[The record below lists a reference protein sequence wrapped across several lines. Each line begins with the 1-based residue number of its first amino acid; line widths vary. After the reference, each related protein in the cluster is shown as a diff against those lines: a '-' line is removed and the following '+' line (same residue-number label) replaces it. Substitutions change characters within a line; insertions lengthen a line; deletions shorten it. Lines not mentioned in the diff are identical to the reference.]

1 MIINRLLKLV
11 PEKFKSYQYMSQ
23 FIPSKY
29 RLQVDQVVK
38 QFKPELFEESDVVEV
53 DSSHDDSSLNDET
66 IERKRQNL
74 VRNLSNDED
83 GQFPKGYTDKSH
95 EQSLKDHQAQSAFS
109 ASSVNGAGNTG
120 GKLNSNMSHR
130 NYQ

>member
-23 FIPSKY
+23 IIPSKY
-29 RLQVDQVVK
+29 RLQVDKVVK
-38 QFKPELFEESDVVEV
+38 QIKPELFADSDVVEV
-53 DSSHDDSSLNDET
+53 SSHDESSLNEESS
-66 IERKRQNL
+66 ERKRQNL
-74 VRNLSNDED
+74 ARNLSNDED
-83 GQFPKGYTDKSH
+83 SQFPKGYTDKSH
-95 EQSLKDHQAQSAFS
+95 EQSLKDHQAQTAFS

-120 GKLNSNMSHR
+120 GKVNSNMSHR